1 MQNGEEPGETGG
13 SMHEEWD
20 VARLRAETAGCEHSI
35 FFNNAG
41 ASLQPRPVVAR
52 VIEHLRL
59 EEQIGGYEAADRVAA
74 ELDSLYGSVARLLH
88 CSTEE
93 IALQQN
99 ATQAWEM
106 AFYAQRFAPGDRIV
120 TAANEYAS
128 NYIAFLQV
136 ARRTGAEICV
146 VDSDQNGE
154 VDLEALAKLLDE
166 RVKLIALTH
175 APTNGGLVQPAERVG
190 QLARR
195 EGIPFLL
202 DACQSTGQM
211 HLDVD
216 ALGCDMLC
224 ATGRKYL
231 RGPRAT
237 GFLYVR
243 KTMLERMEPP
253 LLDMHAAT
261 WVTRDRFEIRSDA
274 RKFETFEASAATR
287 LGLGV
292 AIEYALALGLEKIE
306 RRVQSLAA
314 RMRQQLAQVRGV
326 TVRDL
331 GRIRSGIVT
340 FTHEHHSAGEVLHW
354 LKANG
359 IAART
364 TERSS
369 TRIDMEQRGLEELVR
384 TSVHYYNTEQEIDR
398 LCQVLNRIEQV

>member
-1 MQNGEEPGETGG
+1 MQDD
-13 SMHEEWD
+13 WD
-20 VARLRAETAGCEHSI
+20 IPRLRAETAGCEQSV

-41 ASLQPRPVVAR
+41 ASLQPRAVVAR

-59 EEQIGGYEAADRVAA
+59 EEQLGGYEAADRVAG
-74 ELDSLYGSVARLLH
+74 ELEGLYGSVARLLH
-88 CSTEE
+88 CAPEE
-93 IALQQN
+93 IALQEN
-99 ATQAWEM
+99 ATRAWEM
-106 AFYAQRFAPGDRIV
+106 AFYSLPFGSGDRIV

-146 VDSDQNGE
+146 VESDHAGE
-154 VDLEALAKLLDE
+154 VDLEALQRLLDD

-175 APTNGGLVQPAERVG
+175 VPTNGGLVQPAARVG
-190 QLARR
+190 ELARR
-195 EGIPFLL
+195 AGIPFLL

-231 RGPRAT
+231 RGPRGT

-243 KTMLERMEPP
+243 KAMLAQMEPP
-253 LLDMHAAT
+253 MLDLRAAT
-261 WVTRDRFEIRSDA
+261 WVEQGRFQVRDDA
-274 RKFETFEASAATR
+274 RKFETWESAAAPR

-292 AIEYALALGLEKIE
+292 AIEYALALGLKRIE
-306 RRVQSLAA
+306 RRVQGLAA
-314 RMRQQLAQVRGV
+314 LLRERLAEVQGV

-331 GRIRSGIVT
+331 GRVRCGIVS
-340 FTHEHHSAGEVLHW
+340 FTCDGHPAEKVVRW
-354 LKANG
+354 LQAHG

-364 TERSS
+364 IERSA
-369 TRIDMEQRGLEELVR
+369 TRIDMERRGLDELVR
-384 TSVHYYNTEQEIDR
+384 TSVHYYNTEAEIER
-398 LCQVLNRIEQV
+398 LCEELRAMRSA